1 MKSLS
6 SQLSR
11 VRSDPVVA
19 RAAPFALF
27 IVLVIVSS
35 KIESQWLVV
44 CRALLIALLLLWFW
58 RNYQELAAP
67 FSMRAAHWL
76 LAVGAGFAVFVVWIG
91 LDQDWAVLS
100 RGKGFAPV
108 LPDGTTDWVWGIA
121 RLLGFTLIVPVM
133 EELFWRSLVLRW
145 IDRHDF
151 MSLAPRDVS
160 WRAFLI
166 TTALF
171 AVEHE
176 RWFAGAV
183 AGAAYNWLYIRTGS
197 LWAPVVAHV
206 VTNGVL
212 GIWILHT
219 GRWEFW

>member
-1 MKSLS
+1 MESLA
-6 SQLSR
+6 SR
-11 VRSDPVVA
+11 IARIRSDPVIS

-27 IVLVIVSS
+27 ILLVILASRIDS
-35 KIESQWLVV
+35 PWIVV
-44 CRALLIALLLLWFW
+44 CRAPLVALLLIWFW
-58 RNYQELAAP
+58 RNYRELATPSLVRPANW
-67 FSMRAAHWL
+67 FMA
-76 LAVGAGFAVFVVWIG
+76 LAGGLAVFVVWIG
-91 LDQDWAVLS
+91 FDQDWAVLS

-108 LPDGTTDWVWGIA
+108 LPDGGVDWAWAIA
-121 RLLGFTLIVPVM
+121 RLLGFALVVPVM

-151 MSLAPRDVS
+151 LSMPPKDVS

-176 RWFAGAV
+176 RWFAGAI
-183 AGAAYNWLYIRTGS
+183 AGATYNWLYIRTGN
-197 LWAPVVAHV
+197 LWVPVAAHV

-212 GIWILHT
+212 GIWIICT